1 MNPILIAAVT
11 SRRRHRDEQKE
22 EEVSVDEILFIV
34 GCLVI
39 IFLIGLLIGCLF
51 ISG

>member
-1 MNPILIAAVT
+1 MNPILTAAVA
-11 SRRRHRDEQKE
+11 SRRRHRDE
-22 EEVSVDEILFIV
+22 EEVLVDEILFIV